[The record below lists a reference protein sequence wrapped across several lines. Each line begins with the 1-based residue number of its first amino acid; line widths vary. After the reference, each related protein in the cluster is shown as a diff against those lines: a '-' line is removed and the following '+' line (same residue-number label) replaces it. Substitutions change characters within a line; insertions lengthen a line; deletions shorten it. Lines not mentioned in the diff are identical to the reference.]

1 MATIGQNSG
10 RASGDHLRLSAIVPM
25 GESRAKAL
33 SGATSY
39 KPHTFISCAW
49 A

>member
-1 MATIGQNSG
+1 MVTIGQNSHG
-10 RASGDHLRLSAIVPM
+10 ASGDHLRLSAIVPM
-25 GESRAKAL
+25 GESQAKAL
-33 SGATSY
+33 SAATSY